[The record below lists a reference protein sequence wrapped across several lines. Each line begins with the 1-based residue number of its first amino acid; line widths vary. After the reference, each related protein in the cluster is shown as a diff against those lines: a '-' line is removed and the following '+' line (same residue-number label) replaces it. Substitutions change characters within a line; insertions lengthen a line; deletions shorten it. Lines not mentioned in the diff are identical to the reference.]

1 MKQKFLMLFFIL
13 LLDVKYIF
21 GKNLHLNINGLIKS
35 ANGLGQVSI
44 NLLNIYSLITSNI
57 SFLDSRNG
65 VSTFYDL
72 PSSINKIFNNQVQNY
87 GVSVFTDQ
95 LTVCGKHL
103 YLDMP
108 LNSIKFAYSMVE
120 STRIPNL
127 WVKALN
133 EHFDAVL
140 VPDDYLIEVYS
151 KSGVE
156 IPIFCLPLPILD
168 LEKCLSKTIKH
179 EKNKKFVFGSSA
191 IFSSNKNIEMLIKA
205 FAKEFGNNSDV
216 CLKIHSYHSYWNSS
230 RQNIDT
236 LMKELS
242 PTNIEITSG
251 EINFDDYLDGMS
263 KWDCL
268 ILISKGE
275 GFSITPRLAMGLG
288 IPTILSNHT
297 AHKTLCNSGYPLA
310 VDFNILVESKSEFY
324 SEPVGHN
331 FDCDIND
338 VCKALREMYNN
349 HGLYLEKA
357 KFSREWV
364 KQYLPINLVNYYSQI
379 LKCNSIHLGNE
390 DKIYPDKIITKS
402 FKLFNKYNSLN

>member
-1 MKQKFLMLFFIL
+1 MQKKTLILSFIL
-13 LLDVKYIF
+13 LLEAKYIF

-35 ANGLGQVSI
+35 ANGLGQVTI
-44 NLLNIYSLITSNI
+44 NLLNVYSLISPSL
-57 SFLDSRNG
+57 SFLDSRKG

-72 PSSINKIFNNQVQNY
+72 PTNVSKILDNPVQDF

-95 LTVCGKHL
+95 LTVCGNLL

-108 LNSIKFAYSMVE
+108 SNSIKYAYSMVE
-120 STRIPNL
+120 STKIPNF
-127 WVKALN
+127 WVNALN

-140 VPDDYLIEVYS
+140 VPDEYLIDVYK
-151 KSGVE
+151 KSGVK
-156 IPIFCLPLPILD
+156 IPVFCLPLPILA
-168 LEKCLSKTIKH
+168 LEKCLLKEIKH
-179 EKNKKFVFGSSA
+179 EKNKKFVFGTSA
-191 IFSSNKNIEMLIKA
+191 IFSTNKNIEMLIKA
-205 FAKEFGNNSDV
+205 FAIEFSNNSDV
-216 CLKIHSYHSYWNSS
+216 CLKIHSYHSHWNSS
-230 RQNIDT
+230 RQNIDN

-251 EINFDDYLDGMS
+251 EIDFDDYLDRMS

-275 GFSITPRLAMGLG
+275 GYSITPRLAMGLG

-297 AHKTLCNSGYPLA
+297 AHKTLCNSGYPLGI
-310 VDFNILVESKSEFY
+310 DFNILEESKSEFY
-324 SEPVGHN
+324 SEPIGYN
-331 FDCDIND
+331 FNCDIND

-349 HGLYLEKA
+349 YKLYLEKA

-364 KQYLPINLVNYYSQI
+364 RQYLPINLADYYSQI
-379 LKCNSIHLGNE
+379 LKCNSIYLGTE

-402 FKLFNKYNSLN
+402 LELFKKYKSLN